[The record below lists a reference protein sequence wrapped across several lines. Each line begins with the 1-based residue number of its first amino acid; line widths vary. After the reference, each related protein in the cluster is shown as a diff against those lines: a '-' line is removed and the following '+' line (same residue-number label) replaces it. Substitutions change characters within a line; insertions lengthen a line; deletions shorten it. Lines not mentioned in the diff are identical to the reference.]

1 VRRGTLS
8 SSWLWLLSLFT
19 LAGFIETVFWGQMN
33 SFTPLYLP
41 RLGIAPGDVATWTG
55 ATVAISGALG
65 IPFLPFWGALADRYS
80 RKPVIVRSF
89 VAHLVAGVI
98 ALLAGNIWVFV
109 LGRAVMSL
117 ALGNSGLMMTT
128 LEERVPEGRRGL
140 AFTIMNSAPPVGA
153 FIGPLIG
160 GPIVD
165 ARGFPALL
173 AIDVA
178 LMIGVILMLTFG
190 YHDDFQGRNTGPLAR
205 MAAESVRVVWESRR
219 LRTLFPAL
227 FLLFGGWM
235 VALTYVP
242 LATQA
247 LYTGATPGT
256 AVGLVIGA
264 GGLTALV
271 LGPATGLLADRFGHW
286 RVLFCGAALE
296 VVLWPLPALMHNI
309 VAFGIAWAVLNGV
322 ASGVFA
328 LSFSVLSA
336 SAAAAI
342 RARVLSFAYLP
353 VNAGLFVGPA
363 LGSIV
368 TRASLFAVFPVAAA
382 LTLLGVAAL
391 AFAARQP
398 MPQSQAP
405 VAVHV

>member
-1 VRRGTLS
+1 MYTTLRLCATGKETNVRRGTLS

-19 LAGFIETVFWGQMN
+19 VAGFIETVFWGQMN

-41 RLGIAPGDVATWTG
+41 RLGIAPEDVATWTG

-80 RKPVIVRSF
+80 RKPIIVRSF

-98 ALLAGNIWVFV
+98 PLLAGNIWVFV

-117 ALGNSGLMMTT
+117 SLGNSGLMMTT
-128 LEERVPEGRRGL
+128 LAERVPEGRRGL
-140 AFTIMNSAPPVGA
+140 AFSVMNSAPPVGA

-173 AIDVA
+173 VIDVA

-271 LGPATGLLADRFGHW
+271 LAPATGPPPDRSPHSPLLFSPPPLDS
-286 RVLFCGAALE
+286 LLS
-296 VVLWPLPALMHNI
+296 PLPPPI
-309 VAFGIAWAVLNGV
+309 
-322 ASGVFA
+322 
-328 LSFSVLSA
+328 
-336 SAAAAI
+336 
-342 RARVLSFAYLP
+342 P
-353 VNAGLFVGPA
+353 
-363 LGSIV
+363 
-368 TRASLFAVFPVAAA
+368 
-382 LTLLGVAAL
+382 TLAP
-391 AFAARQP
+391 FAAP
-398 MPQSQAP
+398 LPSLTG
-405 VAVHV
+405 